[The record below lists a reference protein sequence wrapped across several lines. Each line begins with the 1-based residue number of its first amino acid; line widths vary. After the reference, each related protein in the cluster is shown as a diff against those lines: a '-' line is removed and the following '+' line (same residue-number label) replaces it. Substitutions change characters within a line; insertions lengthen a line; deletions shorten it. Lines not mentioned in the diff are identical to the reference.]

1 MLNKIESFKEN
12 DFWIKK
18 NFFKFNKL
26 RGMYFLFYSAFLA
39 MFKKYFSENVKYKV
53 LEDVNYD
60 DYGIKSLLISK
71 I

>member
-12 DFWIKK
+12 GFWIKK
-18 NFFKFNKL
+18 N
-26 RGMYFLFYSAFLA
+26 
-39 MFKKYFSENVKYKV
+39 FSENVKYKV
-53 LEDVNYD
+53 LEDVNHD